1 MDPKEPCP
9 PGLLQYSAVFPV
21 LSCLNLHN
29 AHKQN
34 ARESSPTVPWTQPYS
49 DSWTPGWNCLGGRSR
64 WRAVLNRWTESTP
77 TAIHGSTGKCSTG
90 FPAFGSSATTG
101 WASTTSTWRTPR
113 ARGIPVGNTPGILNG
128 ATADMGMAL
137 MLASARLVVRGDRY
151 ARSAQFTHYEP
162 ARMLGREVHGTTL
175 GIIGMGA
182 IGTEVARRA
191 RAFEM
196 TVLYHNRHR
205 RAEAESETGAEYR
218 SLDALLAESDYV
230 IVCCPLTEETHHLIN
245 AGALMKMKATATL
258 VNIARGAVVDTQA
271 LHEALTTGVIAAAAL
286 DVTDPEP
293 LPREHPI
300 LALENLT
307 IVPHLGSATVETRR
321 EMSRLSVE
329 NLFLGLDGRPP
340 AASSSRPGHAVRRA
354 PISGPKAW
362 AGGKLARR
370 RAIAG

>member
-1 MDPKEPCP
+1 M
-9 PGLLQYSAVFPV
+9 
-21 LSCLNLHN
+21 
-29 AHKQN
+29 N
-34 ARESSPTVPWTQPYS
+34 ARLELLGWEVAVEGCSEPVDGIYTYGHPRL
-49 DSWTPGWNCLGGRSR
+49 DGEMLDRIPGVRIISNYGVGVDHINV
-64 WRAVLNRWTESTP
+64 AD
-77 TAIHGSTGKCSTG
+77 A
-90 FPAFGSSATTG
+90 A
-101 WASTTSTWRTPR
+101 

-162 ARMLGREVHGTTL
+162 SRMLGREVHGMTL

-182 IGTEVARRA
+182 IGAEVARRA

-196 TVLYHNRHR
+196 MVLYHNRRR

-245 AGALMKMKATATL
+245 AGALKKMKATATL

-329 NLFLGLDGRPP
+329 NLFLGLDGKPLLHP
-340 AASSSRPGHAVRRA
+340 VHPRA
-354 PISGPKAW
+354 RGS
-362 AGGKLARR
+362 
-370 RAIAG
+370 